1 MLSDSIIYVGIVD
14 TRSYQ
19 PWKNQGMERYTFPT
33 VVCQSGGKSKWNI
46 EIRGSKFLFWEG
58 CM

>member
-1 MLSDSIIYVGIVD
+1 MLSYSIIYVGIVD

-33 VVCQSGGKSKWNI
+33 VVCQSGG
-46 EIRGSKFLFWEG
+46 
-58 CM
+58 

>member
-19 PWKNQGMERYTFPT
+19 PWKNQGLD
-33 VVCQSGGKSKWNI
+33 VHINSSLSKS
-46 EIRGSKFLFWEG
+46 
-58 CM
+58 